1 MIKIDEPYDEKRKNT
16 ANLILLIEKNITK
29 NDMMTTGDKQAEYTV
44 SDNQGKTSVPIVTER
59 EINKLFKNN
68 IPKSLK
74 KVLYSAII
82 K

>member
-1 MIKIDEPYDEKRKNT
+1 MAKNEKTRQIF
-16 ANLILLIEKNITK
+16 ILLIEKNITK
-29 NDMMTTGDKQAEYTV
+29 NGMMTIGDKQAEYTV
-44 SDNQGKTSVPIVTER
+44 PDNQGKTSAPIVTER